1 MSVLR
6 VYLLGGLVVTWD
18 ETQLPLIPGVLTR
31 SLFGYLVTYRDRS
44 HNRDL
49 LAGTFWPDLPD
60 AVARRRLSQSLW
72 QIRKALSPHPVL
84 ITEADTVQ
92 LNPDLPLWVDVTAF
106 EEACRQTGGRT
117 QRLPP
122 AQAAESGGPGELVV
136 AVDLYR
142 GAFLSGYYDNW
153 VLPERERLHGFL
165 IELLAQ
171 LVAVY
176 KQHDEYEHALSYARR
191 LATED
196 PWREEAHCEVMRL
209 CHLLGRDHEAL
220 QQFRTCR
227 RVLDEDLGAE
237 PSPGTTALAAE
248 IARRAGEQ
256 GYPLLP
262 TASRPA
268 VLPLLER
275 PDRLPLAGRQ
285 REMAELLQQLESAAR
300 GAGGLTLVYGEAGVG
315 KTRLLRELAD
325 NAQWRGMCTVW
336 GRCYELAAPPAYQP
350 LVEALRADIAALQN
364 SALEPLWRVELS
376 RLLPELD
383 TGGAEAVSLEPEEE
397 RHRLSEAIAR
407 GFLMLAVARPCLVL
421 LEDAHWMDPAS
432 LEAIRYLLPRLDDA
446 SLCLVI
452 SIRREELTGR
462 QAEIFTSLEN
472 TRLPH
477 RLDLG
482 RLDPGATG
490 ELVEHALGLEQPAP
504 LFSTRL
510 HNETEGN
517 PFFLIETL
525 WSLVEDGLLY
535 RDAQGTWSTP
545 WDDSTD
551 DYAELPLPAGVLQ
564 SIERRLER
572 LPPRQ
577 RDLLSLAAIIGRG
590 VAFGLWHQASSRE
603 ESEVLDAADA
613 LCRKSLLA
621 RAEPDGG
628 QADYVFSHH
637 HIRRVAYERL
647 AAPRRRI
654 YHRRVA
660 ETLERLSPGEPEA
673 LAYHW
678 MEARVWDKAIDY
690 HRQAGD
696 RALAVYANAE
706 ALHHYDEALE
716 ALDCLPGMVEP
727 VLRYELHLTRELVY
741 DLHGERE
748 AQAQDLAV
756 LARLAQ
762 QLGDSR
768 RQGQVALRQAHY
780 ADRTGDYPAAITA
793 AETAIRLARS
803 AHDLP
808 GEAEGLVRLG
818 QALTRQGDY
827 RAAQLQLEGALRRI
841 RSAEVFRDPAGP
853 HTKLQADCL
862 RSLGT
867 VLWCL
872 AEYAAAERV
881 YVECLA
887 LCRESGYRYG
897 ESLVLSKL
905 GVIHAEQGDY
915 GAAQAYH
922 RSARQI
928 CREIGHRFGEVN
940 TICNSSIVSLYLGD
954 HDNAEHGLAQGLRI
968 CQEIGH
974 RRAES
979 VISTYLALLCDRKG
993 DDESAREWGQ
1003 RALLVAEQLGDRPV
1017 CSDALTNLGHALAG
1031 LGHLAGAAQAYGRA
1045 LKLRR
1050 ELGEHN
1056 RAMESL
1062 AGLAGVLLAQGNLNG
1077 ARRHVDEI
1085 LDHLESRSLDGA
1097 DEPFRVY
1104 LTCYRVLR
1112 ATGDPHAQEFVS
1124 HAYHLLQQRASKIAE
1139 RDRQHSF
1146 LENIPAHRAIAAAVR
1161 GQRTHVVTV
1170 RLASADAPTGRPL
1183 HDEEY
1188 VAVAWTV
1195 VTPED
1200 DAVPEG
1206 VARRQARLARL
1217 LQEAADQGAAPTVG
1231 DLAEALDVSSPTVR
1245 RDLAALRQAGHQPQT
1260 RGSRRG

>member
-1 MSVLR
+1 VSVLR

-44 HNRDL
+44 HTRDL

-60 AVARRRLSQSLW
+60 ADARRRLSQSLW
-72 QIRKALSPHPVL
+72 QMRKALSPHPVL
-84 ITEADTVQ
+84 VTEADTVQ
-92 LNPDLPLWVDVTAF
+92 LNPDFSLWVDVDEFEQAF
-106 EEACRQTGGRT
+106 RRTGGKIEGP
-117 QRLPP
+117 PP
-122 AQAAESGGPGELVV
+122 AQAAAPAGLGELVA

-142 GAFLSGYYDNW
+142 GAFLSGYYDDW
-153 VLPERERLHGFL
+153 VLPERERLHGVL
-165 IELLAQ
+165 LELLAQ
-171 LVAVY
+171 VAGAY
-176 KQHDEYEHALSYARR
+176 KQRDEYEHALAYARR

-196 PWREEAHCEVMRL
+196 PWREEAHCEIMRL
-209 CHLLGRDHEAL
+209 CHLLGRDHEAV
-220 QQFRTCR
+220 QQFETCC
-227 RVLDEDLGAE
+227 RVLEEDLGAE
-237 PSPGTTALAAE
+237 PSSGTLALAAE

-256 GYPLLP
+256 AYPLLP
-262 TASRPA
+262 TATRPT
-268 VLPLLER
+268 VLPLLDR

-285 REMAELLQQLESAAR
+285 REMAELLQQLESASR

-325 NAQWRGMCTVW
+325 NAQWRGICTVW

-350 LVEALRADIAALQN
+350 LVEALRAEIATLQT
-364 SALEPLWRVELS
+364 SALEPLWCVELS

-383 TGGAEAVSLEPEEE
+383 TGGAESVSLEPEEE

-407 GFLMLAVARPCLVL
+407 GFLVLAAARPCLVL

-432 LEAIRYLLPRLDDA
+432 LEAIRYLLPRLVDA

-462 QAEIFTSLEN
+462 QAEILTTLEN

-490 ELVEHALGLEQPAP
+490 ELVQHALGLEQPAP

-510 HNETEGN
+510 YSETEGN
-517 PFFLIETL
+517 PFFVIETL

-535 RDAQGTWSTP
+535 RDAQGVWSTP

-572 LPPRQ
+572 LPPPQ
-577 RDLLSLAAIIGRG
+577 RELLSLAAMIGRG
-590 VAFGLWHQASSRE
+590 VAFDLWRQSSGRD

-613 LCRKSLLA
+613 LCSKGLLA
-621 RAEPDGG
+621 RAEPDGDEV
-628 QADYVFSHH
+628 DYAFAHH
-637 HIRRVAYERL
+637 QIRRVAYGRL
-647 AAPRRRI
+647 AAPRRRL
-654 YHRRVA
+654 YHRQVA
-660 ETLERLSPGEPEA
+660 EALECLAPGEPEA

-678 MEARVWDKAIDY
+678 MEARVWDKAVDY

-706 ALHHYDEALE
+706 ALHHYNRALE
-716 ALDCLPGMVEP
+716 ALDCLPGVVDP
-727 VLRYELHLTRELVY
+727 VLRYELHLARELVY

-756 LARLAQ
+756 LANLTQ
-762 QLGDSR
+762 QLEDDQ
-768 RQGQVALRQAHY
+768 RQSQVALRQAHY
-780 ADRTGDYPAAITA
+780 ADRTGDYPAAIAA

-803 AHDLP
+803 AHDLA
-808 GEAEGLVRLG
+808 GEAEGLMRLG
-818 QALTRQGDY
+818 QALTRQGGY
-827 RAAQLQLEGALRRI
+827 QAAQLQLEGALRRI
-841 RSAEVFRDPAGP
+841 RSAEVFGDPVGP
-853 HTKLQADCL
+853 HPKLEADCL

-872 AEYAAAERV
+872 AEYEAARRV
-881 YVECLA
+881 YEECLE
-887 LCRESGYRYG
+887 LCRESGYRHG

-915 GAAQAYH
+915 GAAQAYY
-922 RSARQI
+922 RSAGQI

-940 TICNSSIVSLYLGD
+940 TICNSGIVSLYLGD
-954 HDNAEHGLAQGLRI
+954 HDSTEDGLAQGLRT
-968 CQEIGH
+968 CHEIGH

-979 VISTYLALLCDRKG
+979 VMSTYMALLYHRMG

-1031 LGHLAGAAQAYGRA
+1031 LGHLADAARAYGQA
-1045 LKLRR
+1045 LELRR

-1056 RAMESL
+1056 RAVESL
-1062 AGLAGVLLAQGNLNG
+1062 AGLASVLLAQGDLNG

-1085 LDHLESRSLDGA
+1085 LDHLESKSLDGA

-1104 LTCYRVLR
+1104 LTGYRVLL
-1112 ATGDPHAQEFVS
+1112 ATGDPEAPKLVS
-1124 HAYHLLQQRASKIAE
+1124 GAYHLLQQRASKIA
-1139 RDRQHSF
+1139 DRELRRSF
-1146 LENIPAHRAIAAAVR
+1146 LENIPAHRAIAAAFR
-1161 GQRTHVVTV
+1161 SQHAHVVPV
-1170 RLASADAPTGRPL
+1170 CLACAGAPTGRPL
-1183 HDEEY
+1183 RDEEY
-1188 VAVAWTV
+1188 VTVDWTV
-1195 VTPED
+1195 VAPED

-1206 VARRQARLARL
+1206 MARRQDRLVRL
-1217 LQEAADQGAAPTVG
+1217 LQEAVDQGAAPTVG
-1231 DLAEALDVSSPTVR
+1231 DLARALNVSKPTVR
-1245 RDLAALRQAGHQPQT
+1245 RDLAALRQAGHRVQT

>member
-1 MSVLR
+1 MSIFR

-18 ETQLPLIPGVLTR
+18 ETQLPPISGVLTR
-31 SLFGYLVTYRDRS
+31 SLFSYLVTYRDRS

-49 LAGTFWPDLPD
+49 LAGTFWPNLPD

-84 ITEADTVQ
+84 IAEADAVQ
-92 LNPDLPLWVDVTAF
+92 LNPDLPLWVDVAAF
-106 EEACRQTGGRT
+106 EEAFRQIGDKIE
-117 QRLPP
+117 RLPP
-122 AQAAESGGPGELVV
+122 AQAAAPAGPAELVA

-142 GAFLSGYYDNW
+142 GAFLSGYYDDW
-153 VLPERERLHGFL
+153 VLPERERLHRVL
-165 IELLAQ
+165 LELLAQ
-171 LVAVY
+171 LVAVC
-176 KQHDEYEHALSYARR
+176 KQRSEYEHALAYARR

-196 PWREEAHCEVMRL
+196 PWREEAHCEIMRL

-220 QQFRTCR
+220 QQLETCR

-237 PSPGTTALAAE
+237 PSSGTIALAAE
-248 IARRAGEQ
+248 IARCIGD
-256 GYPLLP
+256 GVYPLLP
-262 TASRPA
+262 TAARP
-268 VLPLLER
+268 VTLPLLER

-285 REMAELLQQLESAAR
+285 REMAELLEQLESAAR
-300 GAGGLTLVYGEAGVG
+300 GVGGLSLVYGEAGVG

-325 NAQWRGMCTVW
+325 NAQWRGICTVW

-350 LVEALRADIAALQN
+350 LVEALRADITTLR
-364 SALEPLWRVELS
+364 SPALEPLWRVELS

-383 TGGAEAVSLEPEEE
+383 TGGVEAVSLEPEEE

-407 GFLMLAVARPCLVL
+407 GFLMLAAARPCLVL

-432 LEAIRYLLPRLDDA
+432 LEAIRYLLPRLVDA

-462 QAEIFTSLEN
+462 QAQALMALEN

-482 RLDPGATG
+482 RLDPSATG
-490 ELVEHALGLEQPAP
+490 ELVQHALGLEQPAP

-510 HNETEGN
+510 YSETEGN

-535 RDAQGTWSTP
+535 RDAEGVWSTP
-545 WDDSTD
+545 WDGSTA

-572 LPPRQ
+572 LPPLQ
-577 RDLLSLAAIIGRG
+577 AELLSLAAMIGRG
-590 VAFGLWHQASSRE
+590 VAFDLWHQASSRE
-603 ESEVLDAADA
+603 ESDVLDAADA
-613 LCRKSLLA
+613 LCGKGLLA
-621 RAEPDGG
+621 RADADRG
-628 QADYVFSHH
+628 QADYVFAHH
-637 HIRRVAYERL
+637 QIRRVAYGRL
-647 AAPRRRI
+647 AAPRRRM
-654 YHRRVA
+654 YHRQVA
-660 ETLERLSPGEPEA
+660 EALEHLAPGEPGA

-678 MEARVWDKAIDY
+678 MEARVWNKAVDY

-696 RALAVYANAE
+696 RALGVYANAD
-706 ALHHYDEALE
+706 ALHHYSQALE
-716 ALDCLPGMVEP
+716 ALDRLPSVADP
-727 VLRYELHLTRELVY
+727 VLRYELHLARERVY

-756 LARLAQ
+756 LAHLAQ
-762 QLGDSR
+762 QLEDTR

-780 ADRTGDYPAAITA
+780 ADRISDYPAAITA

-803 AHDLP
+803 TGDQAV
-808 GEAEGLVRLG
+808 EAEGHVRLG

-827 RAAQLQLEGALRRI
+827 WAAQLQLEGALRRI
-841 RSAEVFRDPAGP
+841 RSAAAFRDPAGP
-853 HTKLQADCL
+853 QPKLEADCL

-867 VLWCL
+867 TLWCL
-872 AEYAAAERV
+872 AEYVAAQRV
-881 YVECLA
+881 CEECLE
-887 LCRESGYRYG
+887 LCRESGYRHG
-897 ESLVLSKL
+897 ESLVLGKL

-915 GAAQAYH
+915 GTAQVYH
-922 RSARQI
+922 RSAGQI

-940 TICNSSIVSLYLGD
+940 TICNSGIVSLYLGD
-954 HDNAEHGLAQGLRI
+954 HESAEDNLAQGLRI
-968 CQEIGH
+968 CREIGH

-979 VISTYLALLCDRKG
+979 VISTYMSLLYHRTG
-993 DDESAREWGQ
+993 DDERAREWGQ

-1031 LGHLAGAAQAYGRA
+1031 LGHLADAARAYRQA
-1045 LKLRR
+1045 LELRR

-1056 RAMESL
+1056 RAAESL
-1062 AGLAGVLLAQGNLNG
+1062 AGLASVLLAQGDLNG
-1077 ARRHVDEI
+1077 ARRHADEI

-1112 ATGDPHAQEFVS
+1112 ATGDPRAQKLIS
-1124 HAYHLLQQRASKIAE
+1124 HAHHLLQQRASKIAD
-1139 RDRQHSF
+1139 RDLRQSF
-1146 LENIPAHRAIAAAVR
+1146 LENIPAHRAIASAVR
-1161 GQRTHVVTV
+1161 GYHAHVVTV
-1170 RLASADAPTGRPL
+1170 RLACAGAPTGRPL
-1183 HDEEY
+1183 HDDEY
-1188 VAVAWTV
+1188 VTIAWTV
-1195 VTPED
+1195 AAPGD
-1200 DAVPEG
+1200 DSVSEG
-1206 VARRQARLARL
+1206 LARRRARLVRL

-1231 DLAEALDVSSPTVR
+1231 DLARALEVSNPTVR
-1245 RDLAALRQAGHQPQT
+1245 RDLAALRRAGHRVQT
-1260 RGSRRG
+1260 RGSRRR